1 MVLTTNLPPLN
12 LDTVGTIASRSRI
25 FWIYAHVSASFIYT
39 YCVYCTIQ
47 IVSLHILSVKRER
60 VGGTDLESGWRVSI
74 QCSNVIAH
82 PLRLQDAR
90 TMEAHQLVKLEENE
104 NIDAFTP
111 GDTVQVGV
119 RVTEAN
125 RTRTQVFE
133 GVVIRTRGSGP
144 GASFTVRRVSYEVGV
159 ERTFLLHS
167 PNVEYVNLMRRGRVR
182 RARLYYLRGRSGRA
196 ARIREDRRER
206 ANR

>member
-1 MVLTTNLPPLN
+1 MLYKAAMTSDAEL
-12 LDTVGTIASRSRI
+12 
-25 FWIYAHVSASFIYT
+25 
-39 YCVYCTIQ
+39 
-47 IVSLHILSVKRER
+47 
-60 VGGTDLESGWRVSI
+60 LESQQSKDSVAIETKLESRWRVSI
-74 QCSNVIAH
+74 QCPNAN
-82 PLRLQDAR
+82 RLVSGYFR
-90 TMEAHQLVKLEENE
+90 ILKMEAHQLVKLETNE

-133 GVVIRTRGSGP
+133 GVVIRIRGSGP
-144 GASFTVRRVSYEVGV
+144 GASFTVRRVSYEIGV
-159 ERTFLLHS
+159 ERTFMLHS
-167 PNVEYVNLMRRGRVR
+167 PNVEYVKLVRRGRVR

-206 ANR
+206 SRR